1 MDFMG
6 PALSMRSFKR
16 LISVLVL
23 LALVVGGI
31 GYLGRAVEL
40 PTGRGKN
47 GGFLKGDR
55 AYDVLLFGTSHVV
68 NGFLPMQLWKD
79 FGIRSYNLGI
89 HGGSLAASYW
99 QLRLAVEHQKPKVAV
114 LDVLNAEETE
124 NVMSVG
130 LCHPALDAYPLSK
143 TKIQAVLD
151 LYQDTKDRTELL
163 FPLDIYH
170 NRWKELTGE
179 SLRQPVQYSME
190 KGAEAMLGS
199 TPVALPEGS
208 LERAEGKTWAMG
220 YLEAFVRYCQDNDI
234 IPLITFIPYC
244 YEGSMERQSYGSAA
258 LELAK
263 SLGAETLDL
272 RSLETLDPA
281 GSWSDAGGHLNAT
294 GARKATQALGQ
305 WLRENTD
312 LPDGSQDTLWAGD
325 YAYYRDK
332 WLYRVENYT
341 EPEQILNIASLLGA
355 QVRAEIPEGEAPF
368 SGLRLKAM
376 DAQVQTGLEE
386 GLALGLTVTD
396 DRGQVLV
403 TRRYRQ
409 TESLELVQ

>member
-1 MDFMG
+1 MG

-68 NGFLPMQLWKD
+68 NGFLSMQLWKD

-99 QLRLAVEHQKPKVAV
+99 QLQLAVEYQKPRVAV

-199 TPVALPEGS
+199 TPVASPEGS
-208 LERAEGKTWAMG
+208 LERVEGKTWAMG
-220 YLEAFVRYCQDNDI
+220 YLEAFIQYCQDNDI

-409 TESLELVQ
+409 TEGLELVQ

>member
-16 LISVLVL
+16 LVSILVL

-31 GYLGRAVEL
+31 AYLGRAVEL
-40 PTGRGKN
+40 PTGRSKN
-47 GGFLKGDR
+47 GAFLKGDR
-55 AYDVLLFGTSHVV
+55 EYDVLLFGTSHVV

-79 FGIRSYNLGI
+79 FGVRSYNLGI

-99 QLRLAVEHQKPKVAV
+99 ALRLAVEYRKPKVAV
-114 LDVLNAEETE
+114 LDVLNAEEEE

-130 LCHPALDAYPLSK
+130 LCHPALDPYPLSK

-151 LYQDTKDRTELL
+151 LYRDSKDRTELL

-179 SLRQPVQYSME
+179 RLREPVQYSME

-199 TPVALPEGS
+199 TPVTSPEWS
-208 LERAEGKTWAMG
+208 QKRAEKQTWAMG
-220 YLEAFVRYCQDNDI
+220 YLEAFIRYCQENDI
-234 IPLITFIPYC
+234 IPLVTFIPYC
-244 YEGSMERQSYGSAA
+244 YEGSRERQSYGSKA

-272 RSLETLDPA
+272 RDLEGLDPA

-294 GARKATQALGQ
+294 GARKTTQALGQ

-312 LPDGSQDTLWAGD
+312 LPDGSQDALWAED

-355 QVRAEIPEGEAPF
+355 RVTAEIPEGETPF
-368 SGLRLKAM
+368 SENLLKAM
-376 DAQVQTGLEE
+376 DARVKTGLEE
-386 GLALGLTVTD
+386 GLALRLTVRD
-396 DRGQVLV
+396 DQGQVLV
-403 TRRYRQ
+403 TRSYRQ
-409 TESLELVQ
+409 TEGLSLIE

>member
-1 MDFMG
+1 
-6 PALSMRSFKR
+6 
-16 LISVLVL
+16 
-23 LALVVGGI
+23 
-31 GYLGRAVEL
+31 
-40 PTGRGKN
+40 
-47 GGFLKGDR
+47 
-55 AYDVLLFGTSHVV
+55 
-68 NGFLPMQLWKD
+68 
-79 FGIRSYNLGI
+79 
-89 HGGSLAASYW
+89 
-99 QLRLAVEHQKPKVAV
+99 
-114 LDVLNAEETE
+114 
-124 NVMSVG
+124 MSVG
-130 LCHPALDAYPLSK
+130 LCHPALDADPLSK
-143 TKIQAVLD
+143 TKIQAVMD
-151 LYQDTKDRTELL
+151 PYQDTKDRTELL

-179 SLRQPVQYSME
+179 SLRQPAGYSME

-199 TPVALPEGS
+199 TPVVSPEGS
-208 LERAEGKTWAMG
+208 LKRAEGKTWAMG
-220 YLEAFVRYCQDNDI
+220 YLEAFIRYCQEHDI

-341 EPEQILNIASLLGA
+341 EPEKILNIASVLGA
-355 QVRAEIPEGEAPF
+355 QVRAETPEGEAPF

-386 GLALGLTVTD
+386 GLSLGLTVTD

>member
-1 MDFMG
+1 MG

-16 LISVLVL
+16 LVSILVL
-23 LALVVGGI
+23 LALVTGGI
-31 GYLGRAVEL
+31 GYLARAVEL
-40 PTGRGKN
+40 PTGRSKN
-47 GGFLKGDR
+47 GAFLEGDR
-55 AYDVLLFGTSHVV
+55 EYDVLLFGTSHVV

-99 QLRLAVEHQKPKVAV
+99 ALRLALEYQKPKVAV
-114 LDVLNAEETE
+114 LDVLNAEEEE

-151 LYQDTKDRTELL
+151 LYQDTRDRTELL

-170 NRWKELTGE
+170 NRWKEITGE
-179 SLRQPVQYSME
+179 RLREPVQYSME

-199 TPVALPEGS
+199 TPVTTPEWSHESAGQ
-208 LERAEGKTWAMG
+208 KTWAMG
-220 YLEAFVRYCQDNDI
+220 YLEAFIHCCQDNGI

-244 YEGSMERQSYGSAA
+244 YEGSQERQSYGSEA

-272 RSLETLDPA
+272 RNVEGMDPA

-294 GARKATQALGQ
+294 GARKATNILGQ

-312 LPDGSQDTLWAGD
+312 LPDGFQDALWDED

-332 WLYRVENYT
+332 WRYRIENYT

-355 QVRAEIPEGEAPF
+355 QVTAEIPEGEAPF
-368 SGLRLKAM
+368 PESRLKALG
-376 DAQVQTGLEE
+376 AQVETGLEE
-386 GLALGLTVTD
+386 GLALRFTVRD
-396 DRGQVLV
+396 DQGQVLA
-403 TRRYRQ
+403 TRSYRQ
-409 TESLELVQ
+409 TEGLSLVE

>member
-1 MDFMG
+1 MG

-55 AYDVLLFGTSHVV
+55 EYDVLLFGTSHVV

-99 QLRLAVEHQKPKVAV
+99 QLRLAVEYQKPKVAV

-143 TKIQAVLD
+143 TKIQAVMD

-199 TPVALPEGS
+199 TPVASPEGS

-220 YLEAFVRYCQDNDI
+220 YLEAFVRYCQEYDI

-294 GARKATQALGQ
+294 GARKTTQALGQ

-325 YAYYRDK
+325 YAFYRDK

-341 EPEQILNIASLLGA
+341 EPEKILNIASLLGA
-355 QVRAEIPEGEAPF
+355 QVRAEIPEGEAPL

-386 GLALGLTVTD
+386 GLVLGLTVTD

>member
-1 MDFMG
+1 
-6 PALSMRSFKR
+6 
-16 LISVLVL
+16 
-23 LALVVGGI
+23 
-31 GYLGRAVEL
+31 
-40 PTGRGKN
+40 
-47 GGFLKGDR
+47 
-55 AYDVLLFGTSHVV
+55 
-68 NGFLPMQLWKD
+68 
-79 FGIRSYNLGI
+79 
-89 HGGSLAASYW
+89 
-99 QLRLAVEHQKPKVAV
+99 
-114 LDVLNAEETE
+114 
-124 NVMSVG
+124 
-130 LCHPALDAYPLSK
+130 
-143 TKIQAVLD
+143 
-151 LYQDTKDRTELL
+151 
-163 FPLDIYH
+163 
-170 NRWKELTGE
+170 
-179 SLRQPVQYSME
+179 
-190 KGAEAMLGS
+190 MLGS
-199 TPVALPEGS
+199 TPVVSPEGS

-220 YLEAFVRYCQDNDI
+220 YLEAFVRYCQEHDI

-263 SLGAETLDL
+263 SMGAETLDL

-294 GARKATQALGQ
+294 GARKTTQALGQ

-341 EPEQILNIASLLGA
+341 EPEKILNIASLLGA
-355 QVRAEIPEGEAPF
+355 QVRAEIPEGEGPF

-376 DAQVQTGLEE
+376 DAQVQTGVEE

>member
-1 MDFMG
+1 MG

-55 AYDVLLFGTSHVV
+55 EYDVLLFGTSHVV

-99 QLRLAVEHQKPKVAV
+99 QLRLAAEYQKPKVAV

-199 TPVALPEGS
+199 TPVASPEGS

-220 YLEAFVRYCQDNDI
+220 YLEAFIQYCQDNDI

-312 LPDGSQDTLWAGD
+312 LPDGSQDTLWAED

-341 EPEQILNIASLLGA
+341 EPEKILNIASLLGA
-355 QVRAEIPEGEAPF
+355 RVRAEIPEGEAPF

-409 TESLELVQ
+409 TEGLELVQ

>member
-16 LISVLVL
+16 LASMLVL

-31 GYLGRAVEL
+31 AYLGRAVEL

-47 GGFLKGDR
+47 GAFLEGDR
-55 AYDVLLFGTSHVV
+55 EYDVLLFGTSHVV

-79 FGIRSYNLGI
+79 FGVRSYNLGI

-99 QLRLAVEHQKPKVAV
+99 ALRMAVEYQKPKVAV
-114 LDVLNAEETE
+114 LDVLNAEEEE

-151 LYQDTKDRTELL
+151 LYQDTRDRTELL
-163 FPLDIYH
+163 FPLDVYH
-170 NRWKELTGE
+170 SRWKEITGE
-179 SLRQPVQYSME
+179 RLREPVQYSME

-199 TPVALPEGS
+199 TPVAAPEWS
-208 LERAEGKTWAMG
+208 QKTAEKQTWAMA
-220 YLEAFVRYCQDNDI
+220 YLEAFIRYCQDNEI

-244 YEGSMERQSYGSAA
+244 YEGSQERQSYGSEA

-263 SLGAETLDL
+263 SLGAEILDL
-272 RSLETLDPA
+272 RTLEGMDPV

-294 GARKATQALGQ
+294 GARKATNALGR

-312 LPDGSQDTLWAGD
+312 LPDGSQDARWAGD
-325 YAYYRDK
+325 YAGYREK

-355 QVRAEIPEGEAPF
+355 QVTAEIPDREAPF
-368 SGLRLKAM
+368 PESRLNAL
-376 DAQVQTGLEE
+376 DAQVETGLEE
-386 GLALGLTVTD
+386 GLALRLTVKD
-396 DRGQVLV
+396 DQGQVLV
-403 TRRYRQ
+403 MRSYRQ
-409 TESLELVQ
+409 KEGLSFVE

>member
-16 LISVLVL
+16 LVSVLVL
-23 LALVVGGI
+23 LALVIGGI

-40 PTGRGKN
+40 PTGRSKN
-47 GGFLKGDR
+47 GGFLEGDR
-55 AYDVLLFGTSHVV
+55 ACDVLLFGTSHVI

-99 QLRLAVEHQKPKVAV
+99 ELRLAVAYQKPKVAV

-151 LYQDTKDRTELL
+151 LYRDAKDRTELL

-179 SLRQPVQYSME
+179 RLREPVQYSME

-199 TPVALPEGS
+199 TPVVSPEWSG
-208 LERAEGKTWAMG
+208 ETADRQTWAMG
-220 YLEAFVRYCQDNDI
+220 YLEAFIRYCQANDI
-234 IPLITFIPYC
+234 IPLVTFIPYC
-244 YEGSMERQSYGSAA
+244 YEGSLERQSYGSAA
-258 LELAK
+258 LELAR
-263 SLGAETLDL
+263 SLGAQTLDL
-272 RSLETLDPA
+272 RSLDTLDPA

-294 GARKATQALGQ
+294 GARKVTQVLGQ

-312 LPDGSQDTLWAGD
+312 LPDGSRDTLWAED
-325 YAYYRDK
+325 YVYYRDK
-332 WLYRVENYT
+332 WLYRVETYT
-341 EPEQILNIASLLGA
+341 EPEQILNIASLLGYSVTA
-355 QVRAEIPEGEAPF
+355 QIPEGEAPF
-368 SGLRLKAM
+368 PESRLKAL
-376 DAQVQTGLEE
+376 DARVETGLEE
-386 GLALGLTVTD
+386 GLALRLTVRD
-396 DRGQVLV
+396 DQGQVLV
-403 TRRYRQ
+403 TRSYRQ
-409 TESLELVQ
+409 TEGLELVE